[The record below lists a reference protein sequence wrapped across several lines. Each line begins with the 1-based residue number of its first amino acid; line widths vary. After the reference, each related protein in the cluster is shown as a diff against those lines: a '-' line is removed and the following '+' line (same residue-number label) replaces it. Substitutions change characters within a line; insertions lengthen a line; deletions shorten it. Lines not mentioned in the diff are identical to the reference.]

1 MKTGSVATSNSVK
14 AAIASSGTHRSGPMG
29 ASFRGPIG
37 SRLEGRGRIQ
47 EKSGAEPVYCIWM

>member
-14 AAIASSGTHRSGPMG
+14 AAIASSGTSTASGLMG
-29 ASFRGPIG
+29 A
-37 SRLEGRGRIQ
+37 GRGRIQ